1 MSEKKQ
7 YDFVVVKYVTNV
19 LSGDAMTIGLAMCE
33 PGTRENGFLQV
44 RFTKDWERLLHAD
57 PDADVEVLQAWEREL
72 ASRLADAPQREAFLK
87 RMAESTSNSV
97 QVSPVYQCL
106 TEDPTA
112 EFETLRKIY
121 LPPLR
126 KGETL
131 QVGGR
136 RRIRNRMNEAF
147 VEAGVW
153 DLMLK
158 DIAVASYTAPGDPMK
173 IDFGYRVGGDLK
185 MFHAVSLKN
194 SVDQAVLLAMKYP
207 MLAAGITKA
216 DNLQPSLT
224 AVMEDNLDR
233 KRADIEYALG
243 VMERNKVEIA
253 YEPEIPAIAERAR
266 IELNA

>member
-1 MSEKKQ
+1 MSEKKP
-7 YDFVVVKYVTNV
+7 YEFVVVKYVTNV

-33 PGTRENGFLQV
+33 PGAQENGFLQV

-87 RMAESTSNSV
+87 RLVESTSNSV
-97 QVSPVYQCL
+97 QVSPVYECL
-106 TEDPTA
+106 TEDPKA

-158 DIAVASYTAPGDPMK
+158 DIAVANYTTPGDPMK
-173 IDFGYRVGGDLK
+173 IDFGYRVGGELK

-207 MLAAGITKA
+207 MLAAGIAAKEKVEA
-216 DNLQPSLT
+216 RLT
-224 AVMEDNLDR
+224 AVMEDQMDR
-233 KRADIEYALG
+233 QRADIEYALG
-243 VMERNKVEIA
+243 MLELSRVEIA
-253 YEPEIPAIAERAR
+253 YEAEISLIAERAR
-266 IELNA
+266 IELKA